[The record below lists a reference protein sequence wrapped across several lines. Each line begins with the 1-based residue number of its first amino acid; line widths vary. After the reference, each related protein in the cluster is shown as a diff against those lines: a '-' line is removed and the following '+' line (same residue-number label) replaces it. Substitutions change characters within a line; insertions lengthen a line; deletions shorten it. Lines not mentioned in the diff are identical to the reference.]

1 MTDSKR
7 LMRHEQYLTPTTAAL
22 TTACVITG
30 LSTYIF
36 TGHSTWLQWSVLF
49 HLFTGI
55 ACSLMITP
63 YLYLH
68 FRRTVGFRRGS
79 VLISGLF
86 TILLF
91 LGFVGSGWQM
101 MLHGQQENQRW
112 VYDIHVVTSLV
123 FIAIVVLHLVLHIKL
138 LPKRRRERQEFHFP
152 SLPTNTLRHLVIVN
166 FAVQVL
172 ILVAA
177 LIYTFTLIPYSET
190 AAVATYQYDY
200 GQQPFRPSQTETFNK
215 TFIDKRQI
223 ANSHRCL
230 ACHRDVGEQWLS
242 SVHQQA
248 ASDPTYVTNVSLL
261 AEKKGI
267 SATRYCEGCH
277 APVALL
283 SGELSPGGQHGGIAG
298 TVSNVEG
305 VSCMACHGINS
316 LVNLKGVASFE
327 FKPRADY
334 LFARSENPLLLRL
347 HDLLVQVKPDQHK
360 RDLGK
365 PLFKE
370 AKFCSTCHTQFIDKE
385 LNDWGW
391 IKMQDEYAAW
401 LKSPYSKQH
410 EEGFSNTTGSRCQ
423 DCHMPLMD
431 SDDPSADRNGK
442 IRSHHFPGANTFLPL
457 LKGDEKQLAAT
468 KTFLQSNKLRI
479 SIDKPN
485 RKDALQ
491 TLHALDEKLRNFE
504 EAPYYYYLGE
514 EAKITIVVSN
524 RGVGHDFP
532 GGTIDINESWI
543 EFLVMDAEGQP
554 VFSSGSIDRDNNVDD
569 QAYFYRSLPIDRS
582 GNLVWQHDLFNM
594 VGEAFKR
601 VIKAGESDIVD
612 YTFVV
617 PSWVKSPLT
626 VTATLKYRKLN
637 ERYARWALKDQYV
650 EIPVV
655 DMAWDS
661 LSIPIKIRKEVK

>member
-1 MTDSKR
+1 
-7 LMRHEQYLTPTTAAL
+7 
-22 TTACVITG
+22 
-30 LSTYIF
+30 
-36 TGHSTWLQWSVLF
+36 
-49 HLFTGI
+49 
-55 ACSLMITP
+55 
-63 YLYLH
+63 
-68 FRRTVGFRRGS
+68 
-79 VLISGLF
+79 
-86 TILLF
+86 
-91 LGFVGSGWQM
+91 

-112 VYDIHVVTSLV
+112 VYDIHVVTSFV

-177 LIYTFTLIPYSET
+177 LIYTFTLTPYSET
-190 AAVATYQYDY
+190 AAAANYQYDY
-200 GQQPFRPSQTETFNK
+200 GQQPFRPSQTETFDK

-230 ACHRDVGEQWLS
+230 SCHRDVGEQWLS

-267 SATRYCEGCH
+267 NATRYCEGCH

-283 SGELSPGGQHGGIAG
+283 SGELSPGGQHGGIEG
-298 TVSNVEG
+298 TVANIEG
-305 VSCMACHGINS
+305 VSCMACHGIYS
-316 LVNLKGVASFE
+316 LAHLKGVASFE
-327 FKPRADY
+327 FKPMADY
-334 LFARSENPLLLRL
+334 LFARSENQLSLRL
-347 HDLLVQVKPDQHK
+347 HDLLIRVKPDQHK

-370 AKFCSTCHTQFIDKE
+370 AKFCSTCHTQFMDKE

-391 IKMQDEYAAW
+391 VKMQDEYAAW
-401 LKSPYSKQH
+401 LESPYSKQH
-410 EEGFSNTTGSRCQ
+410 EEGFSNTKTSRCQ
-423 DCHMPLMD
+423 DCHMPLVD
-431 SDDPSADRNGK
+431 SDDPSANHNGK

-457 LKGDEKQLAAT
+457 LKGDDKQLAAT

-479 SIDKPN
+479 SIDKPS

-514 EAKITIVVSN
+514 QAKINIVVSN

-554 VFSSGSIDRDNNVDD
+554 VYSSGSINRDNNVDN
-569 QAYFYRSLPIDRS
+569 QAYFYRSQPIDRS

-612 YTFVV
+612 YAFVV

-655 DMAWDS
+655 DLAWDS